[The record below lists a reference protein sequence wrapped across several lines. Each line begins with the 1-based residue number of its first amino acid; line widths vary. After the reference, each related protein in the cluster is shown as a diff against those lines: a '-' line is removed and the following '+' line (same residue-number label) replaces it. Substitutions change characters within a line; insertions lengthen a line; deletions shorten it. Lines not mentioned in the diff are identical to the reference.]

1 MWEHE
6 LDEYRKQL
14 AARGLARDT
23 ARHRGNKVK
32 QMLVFFEA
40 AGVSEITEITRE
52 RVDAYL
58 SFLVDEYRTA
68 KGTLITVGHLR
79 AHHLCVKDF
88 FAWLEREGRILR
100 SPYGTRELPHRAL
113 PARLPVVLTS
123 EEAVRVLE
131 SMSPKTSQGLR
142 DRAILELL
150 YSTGMRKGE
159 LVALNVADFSFE
171 RQELV
176 IVTSKSGKGR
186 VVPVGEYARHF
197 TEAYLKAVRPWL
209 TKSDE
214 EKSLFVSVR
223 GGRLAVRTVG
233 QIVGRAAKT
242 SGVAK
247 AISPHTFRH
256 SMATQML
263 RNHADLRHIQ
273 AILGH
278 ATITSTELYT
288 HVSLEDLK
296 EVVRRAHPHG
306 RKDR

>member
-1 MWEHE
+1 MV
-6 LDEYRKQL
+6 
-14 AARGLARDT
+14 
-23 ARHRGNKVK
+23 RHALG
-32 QMLVFFEA
+32 FFAA
-40 AGVSEITEITRE
+40 AGVSELAEITRE
-52 RVDAYL
+52 RIDAYL
-58 SFLVDEYRTA
+58 SYLVEEYRTA
-68 KGTLITVGHLR
+68 KGTPITVGHLR

-88 FAWLEREGRILR
+88 FSWLERVEKILR
-100 SPYGTRELPHRAL
+100 SPYGLREMPHWVL
-113 PARLPVVLTS
+113 PARLPAVLTS

-131 SMSPKTSQGLR
+131 SVSPVSSQGLR
-142 DRAILELL
+142 DRAMLEIL

-171 RQELV
+171 RQEFV
-176 IVTSKSGKGR
+176 IVTSKSRKGR

-197 TEAYLKAVRPWL
+197 TEAYLRAVRPWL
-209 TKSDE
+209 ARNDE
-214 EKSLFVSVR
+214 EKALFVSSVRR

-233 QIVGRAAKT
+233 QIVGRAAKM

-247 AISPHTFRH
+247 TITPHTFRH

-263 RNHADLRHIQ
+263 RNQADLRHIQ

-278 ATITSTELYT
+278 ARITSTELYT

-306 RKDR
+306 RKE